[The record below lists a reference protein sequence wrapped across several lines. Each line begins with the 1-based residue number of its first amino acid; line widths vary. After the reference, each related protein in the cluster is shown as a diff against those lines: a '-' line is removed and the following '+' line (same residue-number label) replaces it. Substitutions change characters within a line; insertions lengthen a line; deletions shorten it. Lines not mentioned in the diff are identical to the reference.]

1 MNSVDMSDFSP
12 EEQQELAI
20 LKLKGICV
28 ECMCNLDAHNW
39 MCPTQYTQQQE
50 MFDKYGNVIC
60 Q

>member
-1 MNSVDMSDFSP
+1 MNDFSP

-50 MFDKYGNVIC
+50 MFDKDGNVIC